1 VYGLFADRKEAG
13 ERLAQALMRY
23 KGDDVVVLAVPRGG
37 VPVALAVAKAL
48 NAPLDIVLVR
58 KIGAPSQPELAVAAV
73 VDGEHAQTV
82 RNPEV
87 LAALGVSED
96 YMKRETERQLAEIER
111 RRRVYLGDRARPRIE
126 GKTAIIVDDGI
137 ATGATIQAALLGV
150 RLNRPKRLVLAAP
163 VAPPDTLERLRGMAD
178 DVVCL
183 ETPEMFLAIGQFY
196 RNFDQLA
203 DDEVTALLGQAT
215 AEPTG

>member
-1 VYGLFADRKEAG
+1 VFALFSDRKEAG
-13 ERLAQALMRY
+13 ERLAQALLRY

-37 VPVALAVAKAL
+37 VPVALEVAKAL

-82 RNPEV
+82 RNAEV
-87 LAALGVSED
+87 LEALGVSED
-96 YMKRETERQLAEIER
+96 YMKRETARQLEEIER
-111 RRRVYLGDRARPRIE
+111 RRKVYLGDRTRPRIE
-126 GKTAIIVDDGI
+126 GKTAIVVDDGI

-163 VAPPDTLERLRGMAD
+163 VAPPDTVERLRGMAD

-203 DDEVTALLGQAT
+203 DDEVTDLLGQAT

>member
-1 VYGLFADRKEAG
+1 MFALFSDRKEAG
-13 ERLAQALMRY
+13 ERLAQALLRY

-37 VPVALAVAKAL
+37 VPVALEVAKAL

-82 RNPEV
+82 RNAEV
-87 LAALGVSED
+87 LEALGVSED
-96 YMKRETERQLAEIER
+96 YMKRETARQLEEIER
-111 RRRVYLGDRARPRIE
+111 RRKVYLGDRTRPRIE
-126 GKTAIIVDDGI
+126 GKTAIVVDDGI

-163 VAPPDTLERLRGMAD
+163 VAPPDTVERLRGMAD

-203 DDEVTALLGQAT
+203 DDEVTDLLGQAT

>member
-1 VYGLFADRKEAG
+1 MVS
-13 ERLAQALMRY
+13 RLE
-23 KGDDVVVLAVPRGG
+23 PGG
-37 VPVALAVAKAL
+37 VTGLGEKP
-48 NAPLDIVLVR
+48 
-58 KIGAPSQPELAVAAV
+58 AV
-73 VDGEHAQTV
+73 VPAGL
-82 RNPEV
+82 P
-87 LAALGVSED
+87 
-96 YMKRETERQLAEIER
+96 LAESVTGSTNPLIEPTLTVYSALSPAQIVAHEDV
-111 RRRVYLGDRARPRIE
+111 RRVYLGDRARPRIE

-215 AEPTG
+215 VEPTG